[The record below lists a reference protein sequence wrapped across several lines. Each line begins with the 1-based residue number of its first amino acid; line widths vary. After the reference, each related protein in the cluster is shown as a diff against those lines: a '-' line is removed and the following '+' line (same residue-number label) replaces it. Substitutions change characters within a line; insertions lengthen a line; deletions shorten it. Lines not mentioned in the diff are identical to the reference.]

1 MRRRHYRRRF
11 SYHSGRK
18 RVLVFI
24 VLFIIAF
31 VFVSIQLRPVIT
43 NVTQNEAKQMSV
55 NAINS
60 TVTEELTKSN
70 IKYDDMVNIERD
82 NNGKVLAITTNIV
95 KMNELKSSILT
106 AVQQKLSDQHN
117 EVGIPLGTLLGSD
130 FLHGRGPNVPLQLT
144 LSGNVNGDFQSKFE
158 SAGINQTRHQIYLQ
172 VHMSVYSFIPGYNT
186 TTEVT
191 TGVAIAETIIV
202 GEVPQTFANIGS
214 GSAADAAAGAIA
226 GTAKDS
232 ASSKVN

>member
-1 MRRRHYRRRF
+1 MRRRHYRRL
-11 SYHSGRK
+11 SYHSRRK
-18 RVLVFI
+18 KVLVFF
-24 VLFIIAF
+24 VLFIIVF
-31 VFVSIQLRPVIT
+31 VFISIQLRPIIT

-60 TVTEELTKSN
+60 TVTSELTKSN

-82 NNGKVLAITTNIV
+82 NSGKVLAITTNIV
-95 KMNELKSSILT
+95 KMNELKSAILT

-117 EVGIPLGTLLGSD
+117 EVGVPLGTLLGSD

-172 VHMSVYSFIPGYNT
+172 IHMSVYSFIPGYNT

-214 GSAADAAAGAIA
+214 GSAADATAGAIA
-226 GTAKDS
+226 GTATGS
-232 ASSKVN
+232 ASSKAN

>member
-1 MRRRHYRRRF
+1 
-11 SYHSGRK
+11 
-18 RVLVFI
+18 
-24 VLFIIAF
+24 
-31 VFVSIQLRPVIT
+31 
-43 NVTQNEAKQMSV
+43 MSV
-55 NAINS
+55 NAVNN
-60 TVTEELTKSN
+60 TVTEELTKTG

-82 NNGKVLAITTNIV
+82 NSGKVLAITTNIV
-95 KMNELKSSILT
+95 KMNELKSAILT
-106 AVQQKLSDQHN
+106 AVQQKLSDRHN

-130 FLHGRGPNVPLQLT
+130 FLHGRGPNVPMQLT

-172 VHMSVYSFIPGYNT
+172 IHMSVYSFIPGYNT

-214 GSAADAAAGAIA
+214 GSAADTAAGAIA
-226 GTAKDS
+226 GTAKGP
-232 ASSKVN
+232 ASSKPN